1 MFLAFVGDVVVR
13 LFRRVMLAVAQPA
26 AGSNPNLPAE
36 FYKFPF
42 C

>member
-1 MFLAFVGDVVVR
+1 MLLAFVGDTVGR
-13 LFRRVMLAVAQPA
+13 LFRRVMLALVQPA
-26 AGSNPNLPAE
+26 APSNPNLPAE